1 MNLTLMIM
9 EMAAIGILL
18 ILSHAEHST
27 ITPLKAK
34 LLLMPAVPV
43 VVLLLILTTGRSAW
57 TMKSTLMMMEI
68 PVLLTT
74 MKTLLDADN
83 TTLTPLKVK
92 PLLMP
97 VVPVAAML
105 LVVIQMIPTKKSFL
119 KLMLLIQMAQEI
131 MLTFG
136 LKIAT

>member
-9 EMAAIGILL
+9 EMAAIGTLL

-68 PVLLTT
+68 PVLLST
-74 MKTLLDADN
+74 METLLDADN
-83 TTLTPLKVK
+83 TTLTPLKAK
-92 PLLMP
+92 PPLMP
-97 VVPVAAML
+97 AVPVAAML
-105 LVVIQMIPTKKSFL
+105 QVVILMIPTKKSFL

>member
-1 MNLTLMIM
+1 
-9 EMAAIGILL
+9 
-18 ILSHAEHST
+18 
-27 ITPLKAK
+27 
-34 LLLMPAVPV
+34 
-43 VVLLLILTTGRSAW
+43 
-57 TMKSTLMMMEI
+57 
-68 PVLLTT
+68 

-97 VVPVAAML
+97 VVPVVAML
-105 LVVIQMIPTKKSFL
+105 LVMILMIPTKKSFL

>member
-1 MNLTLMIM
+1 
-9 EMAAIGILL
+9 
-18 ILSHAEHST
+18 
-27 ITPLKAK
+27 
-34 LLLMPAVPV
+34 
-43 VVLLLILTTGRSAW
+43 
-57 TMKSTLMMMEI
+57 
-68 PVLLTT
+68 

-97 VVPVAAML
+97 VVPVVAMPQ
-105 LVVIQMIPTKKSFL
+105 VVILMIPTKKSFL

>member
-1 MNLTLMIM
+1 M
-9 EMAAIGILL
+9 EMAAIGTLL
-18 ILSHAEHST
+18 ILSHVEHST

-68 PVLLTT
+68 PVLLST
-74 MKTLLDADN
+74 METLLDADN
-83 TTLTPLKVK
+83 TTLTPLKAK
-92 PLLMP
+92 PPLMP
-97 VVPVAAML
+97 AAPVAAML
-105 LVVIQMIPTKKSFL
+105 QVVILMIPTKKSFL